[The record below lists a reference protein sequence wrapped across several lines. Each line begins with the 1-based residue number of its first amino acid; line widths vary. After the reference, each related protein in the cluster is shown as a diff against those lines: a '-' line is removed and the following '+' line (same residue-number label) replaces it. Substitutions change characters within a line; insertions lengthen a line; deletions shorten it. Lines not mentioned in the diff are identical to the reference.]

1 MMHSL
6 SPKLSAKL
14 FGIGGDV
21 STQHIVD
28 ETREM
33 INVPQTIDGIFENI
47 VNHFVEEE
55 LTRDGV
61 LIVIDEFDQ
70 FTDPSGVGPFLKAL
84 STNTKKVKFCHVGV
98 AKDIQD
104 LMKEHESSDRLFA
117 GAIIALDPM
126 TGYELA

>member
-55 LTRDGV
+55 
-61 LIVIDEFDQ
+61 
-70 FTDPSGVGPFLKAL
+70 
-84 STNTKKVKFCHVGV
+84 ST
-98 AKDIQD
+98 
-104 LMKEHESSDRLFA
+104 
-117 GAIIALDPM
+117 
-126 TGYELA
+126 

>member
-70 FTDPSGVGPFLKAL
+70 STDPSGVGPFLKAL
-84 STNTKKVKFCHVGV
+84 STNTKKVSFALSVLLVG
-98 AKDIQD
+98 
-104 LMKEHESSDRLFA
+104 
-117 GAIIALDPM
+117 P
-126 TGYELA
+126 